1 MFRTLST
8 FPLCRGVLSAVYFTL
23 PPRTRPQI
31 GADGYHHPS
40 NNAGSV
46 TGFSQAK
53 AAAKK
58 DGVKTILF
66 FGILIGLKEYSTSA
80 RPFAT
85 HCSYEGFCGGSL
97 ENLSSGKG
105 TTHDCYSTTWEPCN
119 QEWLQYAA
127 IIKYSLYGFST
138 ANMWNVWNCI
148 FAAVNLT
155 HHHQSRR

>member
-1 MFRTLST
+1 MILYAKQIVCCTLVKAMVMYWYHWCCKPST
-8 FPLCRGVLSAVYFTL
+8 KQHVSYVVNLSPLPQCPICCVFHPSTQDSTSDWSWQLSSHT
-23 PPRTRPQI
+23 
-31 GADGYHHPS
+31 S

-66 FGILIGLKEYSTSA
+66 FGILIGLKAYSTSA

-97 ENLSSGKG
+97 ENSSSGKG
-105 TTHDCYSTTWEPCN
+105 TNHDCYSTTWEP
-119 QEWLQYAA
+119 
-127 IIKYSLYGFST
+127 
-138 ANMWNVWNCI
+138 
-148 FAAVNLT
+148 
-155 HHHQSRR
+155 